1 MNTEITALPFV
12 AIDAAGGS
20 IESHWQPQRTG
31 DYAADCATGRDYA
44 ARFAAIGNPILLPWI
59 VRSMPRG
66 DDFSG
71 VEIGFLTAIGENC
84 K

>member
-12 AIDAAGGS
+12 AIDATGGS
-20 IESHWQPQRTG
+20 IESHWRPRRTG

-44 ARFAAIGNPILLPWI
+44 ARFAAIGSPALLAWV

-66 DDFSG
+66 ADFGG
-71 VEIGFLTAIGENC
+71 VEIGFLTALAAQI
-84 K
+84 

>member
-31 DYAADCATGRDYA
+31 DYA